1 MKRALSVNNVID
13 AKFRTMPFGGEWLA
27 GIGSPELSGSWII
40 YGAPKNGKTSCAMKL
55 AKYLTRFGK
64 VAYNSVEEG
73 LKLSLKNAIIRANMH
88 EVARRFKLLDQ
99 ENVEEMIERLQK
111 QKSPDIIFIDSVQFL
126 ELKFSEYK
134 HLKELFPNKLFIY
147 ISHIEG
153 KQPDGQVAR
162 RIWRDANVAIRVEGF
177 KAFPV
182 SRYGGGDPVVISPER
197 ALEYWGEI

>member
-1 MKRALSVNNVID
+1 MKRALSVNNVLD
-13 AKFRTMPFGGEWLA
+13 AKFRTMPFGGEWLS
-27 GIGSPELSGSWII
+27 GIGCPELSGSWMI

-55 AKYLTRFGK
+55 AKYLTKFGT

-73 LKLSLKNAIIRANMH
+73 LKLSMKNAIVRANMR
-88 EVARRFKLLDQ
+88 EVARRFKLLDR
-99 ENVEEMIERLQK
+99 ENVEEMIERLQR

-134 HLKELFPNKLFIY
+134 RLKELFPNKLFIY

-153 KQPDGQVAR
+153 SQPDGQVAR